1 MKRILFITPPY
12 HCGVVEVAG
21 RWVPLT
27 FVYLG
32 GVAREVGLEP
42 IIYDAMT
49 KFHGYEEIRKV
60 ITDIKPHYVA
70 TTAITS
76 TIVDALEVL
85 KLAKD
90 INPSV
95 ITIIGGVHPSFLY
108 GEVLQNRYVD
118 YVVREEGE
126 ETLKELL
133 LTIESG
139 RSLDKVRGI
148 AYKVDGKIVAGELRP
163 FIQDLDVIPTAW
175 DLIDWR
181 DYRYFVIP
189 NSRLGTVST
198 SRGCSHNC
206 TFCSQQKFWHQ
217 SWRARSPERV
227 VNEIEDLLRR
237 SGVNVF
243 LIPDEYPTND
253 RKRWESFLD
262 RMIERDLGVYLLMET
277 RAADIVRDKEIL
289 WKYRKAGIVHV
300 YVGLETVEQESL
312 DYIKKDS
319 NLWEGKESLRLLRE
333 HGIITET
340 SFILGFPDET
350 MDSIEKTL
358 RTAIDYNPDFAH
370 FLAIAPW
377 PYADIYNEMK
387 EYIKIFDYRKYN
399 LIDPVIKPKDM
410 TLKDIDR
417 AIVDCYRAFYMNKY
431 AEIKVEEKDEFKK
444 NYMLTSM
451 RLIMGS
457 SFIKEKMGK
466 IGSMPEEIRQ
476 IIESPG
482 LR

>member
-1 MKRILFITPPY
+1 MKKILFITPPY

-27 FVYLG
+27 FVYLAG
-32 GVAREVGLEP
+32 AAREIGFEP

-49 KFHGYEEIRKV
+49 KFHGYGEIEKV
-60 ITDIKPHYVA
+60 ITDVKPHYVA

-76 TIVDALEVL
+76 TIVDALNVL

-90 INPSV
+90 INPNI

-108 GEVLQNRYVD
+108 EEVLQNQYVD

-139 RSLDKVRGI
+139 RAIDKVKGI
-148 AYKVDGKIVAGELRP
+148 AYRVNGKAVAGELRP
-163 FIQDLDVIPTAW
+163 FIKDLDAIPKAW
-175 DLIDWR
+175 DLIDWK
-181 DYRYFVIP
+181 DYKYFVIP
-189 NSRLGTVST
+189 NSRLGTIST

-217 SWRARSPERV
+217 KWRARNPKIV
-227 VNEIEDLLRR
+227 VDEIKHLLTTY
-237 SGVNVF
+237 GVNVF

-253 RKRWESFLD
+253 RDRWERFLD
-262 RMIERDLGVYLLMET
+262 LMIRENLGVYLLMET
-277 RAADIVRDKEIL
+277 RAADIVRDRDIL
-289 WKYRKAGIVHV
+289 WKYRKAGVVHV
-300 YVGLETVEQESL
+300 YVGLEAVEQESL

-319 NLWEGKESLRLLRE
+319 NLSEGKESLRLLRE

-340 SFILGFPDET
+340 SFILGLPDET

-358 RTAIDYNPDFAH
+358 RFAIDYNPDFAH

-377 PYADIYNEMK
+377 PYADMYNEMK
-387 EYIKIFDYRKYN
+387 EYIKVFDYRKYN
-399 LIDPVIKPKDM
+399 LIDPVIKPKNM
-410 TLKDIDR
+410 TLEDIDR
-417 AIVDCYRAFYMNKY
+417 AMIDCYRAFYMNKY
-431 AEIKVEEKDEFKK
+431 AETLEETDEFKK
-444 NYMLTSM
+444 GYMITSM
-451 RLIMGS
+451 KLIMNS
-457 SFIKEKMGK
+457 SFIKKKMGEL
-466 IGSMPEEIRQ
+466 GSMPEEVRR
-476 IIESPG
+476 IIES
-482 LR
+482 

>member
-1 MKRILFITPPY
+1 
-12 HCGVVEVAG
+12 
-21 RWVPLT
+21 
-27 FVYLG
+27 
-32 GVAREVGLEP
+32 
-42 IIYDAMT
+42 
-49 KFHGYEEIRKV
+49 
-60 ITDIKPHYVA
+60 
-70 TTAITS
+70 
-76 TIVDALEVL
+76 
-85 KLAKD
+85 
-90 INPSV
+90 
-95 ITIIGGVHPSFLY
+95 
-108 GEVLQNRYVD
+108 
-118 YVVREEGE
+118 
-126 ETLKELL
+126 
-133 LTIESG
+133 
-139 RSLDKVRGI
+139 
-148 AYKVDGKIVAGELRP
+148 
-163 FIQDLDVIPTAW
+163 
-175 DLIDWR
+175 
-181 DYRYFVIP
+181 
-189 NSRLGTVST
+189 
-198 SRGCSHNC
+198 
-206 TFCSQQKFWHQ
+206 
-217 SWRARSPERV
+217 
-227 VNEIEDLLRR
+227 
-237 SGVNVF
+237 
-243 LIPDEYPTND
+243 
-253 RKRWESFLD
+253 
-262 RMIERDLGVYLLMET
+262 
-277 RAADIVRDKEIL
+277 
-289 WKYRKAGIVHV
+289 
-300 YVGLETVEQESL
+300 
-312 DYIKKDS
+312 
-319 NLWEGKESLRLLRE
+319 LRE

-482 LR
+482 LQ